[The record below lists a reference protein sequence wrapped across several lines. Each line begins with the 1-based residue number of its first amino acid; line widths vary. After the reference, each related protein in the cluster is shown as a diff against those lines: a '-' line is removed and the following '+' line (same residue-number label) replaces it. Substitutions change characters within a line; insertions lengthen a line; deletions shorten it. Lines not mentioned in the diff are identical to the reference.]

1 MKPISFYRHN
11 LSSKDLR
18 LDYFH
23 NDKNFLTY
31 GKVCRQVEKKFLLNY
46 PKKFGFLSNS
56 WTNALI
62 SLVKSL
68 NLGKNDEVIIPC
80 NTFVACANVFEWV
93 GCKLVFADIDND
105 TMLMS
110 LDDCLKKITKNTKII
125 LPVHMYGNIFDTK
138 SLRKKINS
146 KKITII
152 EDSAHAVLGKYS
164 DGKNLGYYSDFIV
177 FSFYATKNITC
188 GEGGALLG
196 NNKQV
201 IEKAKI
207 ISNNGMS
214 KSAFSRYSSK
224 GYKDWDVSF
233 VGFKGLLND
242 LSAKL
247 LMNQLKNIS
256 KNYKK
261 RKKIYHL
268 YHKHLQKIKY
278 IKIPKISNCKLRDYY
293 LFPIG
298 VDIKKF
304 KRKNFFNYLNKNQI
318 NHTVN
323 YRSILNLNYYK
334 KKYNKQS
341 CKLSEIWGNRT
352 ISLPFHNKITEKNI
366 ILIAKVL
373 KNYFN

>member
-1 MKPISFYRHN
+1 MKPISYYRHN
-11 LSSKDLR
+11 LGRDDLR
-18 LDYFH
+18 LNYFY

-31 GKVCRQVEKKFLLNY
+31 GKVCKQVEKKILSKFN
-46 PKKFGFLSNS
+46 KKFGFLSNS

-68 NLGKNDEVIIPC
+68 KLGKNDEVIIPC

-93 GCKLVFADIDND
+93 NCKIIFADIDND

-110 LDDCLKKITKNTKII
+110 IDDCLKKITKNTKII

-138 SLRKKINS
+138 SLRKKINN

-152 EDSAHAVLGKYS
+152 EDSAHAVVGKYS
-164 DGKNLGYYSDFIV
+164 DGKIIGRYSDFIV

-196 NNKQV
+196 NNKRI

-214 KSAFSRYSSK
+214 NNALSRYFSK
-224 GYKDWDVSF
+224 IYHDWDVSF
-233 VGFKGLLND
+233 IGFKGLLND
-242 LSAKL
+242 LSATL
-247 LMNQLKNIS
+247 LINQFKNIK
-256 KNYKK
+256 KNYNQ
-261 RKKIYHL
+261 RKQVYNL
-268 YHKHLQKIKY
+268 YHKHLSKIKY
-278 IKIPKISNCKLRDYY
+278 LKIPKKSNCKLRDYY

-298 VDIKKF
+298 INIKNF
-304 KRKNFFNYLNKNQI
+304 RRSNFFNYLSKNQI

-323 YRSILNLNYYK
+323 YRSILNLSYYK

-341 CKLSEIWGNRT
+341 CKLSDIWGKRT
-352 ISLPFHNKITEKNI
+352 ISLPFHNKINEKNVI
-366 ILIAKVL
+366 HIAKVL
-373 KNYFN
+373 KKYFN